1 MKNFIY
7 LLVAA
12 LLMGGCTYKNEALEL
27 PTYQGEYSG
36 EVSKNNKAVYLRSVN
51 DLRSDK
57 KVIGYTLVGDKKD
70 VSFYSDVDFAGR
82 YTTGLRYA
90 LDIAGYKVVSNTN
103 DAEIVLDVNIKK
115 IEIIYDNKTF
125 ESNLKG
131 EMEIE
136 VVIDKAHKVVRQNF
150 RPKASKWIAPSF
162 DSKDVEPFLYTLFS
176 DNINE
181 ITSSLSRY

>member
-12 LLMGGCTYKNEALEL
+12 LLIGGCTYKNEAIEL
-27 PTYQGEYSG
+27 PTYKGEYSG
-36 EVSKNNKAVYLRSVN
+36 QPAKENKAVYLRSVN

-57 KVIGYTLVGDKKD
+57 KVIGYTIVGDKKD
-70 VSFYSDVDFAGR
+70 VSFYSDADFTGR
-82 YTTGLRYA
+82 YTTGLHYA
-90 LDIAGYKVVSNTN
+90 LDIAGYKVVSNAN
-103 DAEIVLDVNIKK
+103 DADLVLDVNIKK

-131 EMEIE
+131 NMEIE
-136 VVIDKAHKVVRQNF
+136 VVIEKDKKITRQNF
-150 RPKASKWIAPSF
+150 RPKTSKWMAPSF

-181 ITSSLSRY
+181 ITSNLSNY